1 MTTTEYLE
9 AVGFV
14 LLIVLAF
21 VATGLHRGIK
31 GKQDDN
37 EHHN

>member
-1 MTTTEYLE
+1 MTPTEWLE
-9 AVGFV
+9 AAGFIV
-14 LLIVLAF
+14 LIVLAF

-37 EHHN
+37 DTHW